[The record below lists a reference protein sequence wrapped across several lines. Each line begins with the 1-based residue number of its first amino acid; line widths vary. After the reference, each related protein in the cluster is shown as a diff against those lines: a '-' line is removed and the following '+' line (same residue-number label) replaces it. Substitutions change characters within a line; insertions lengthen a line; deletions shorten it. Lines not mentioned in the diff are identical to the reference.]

1 MGSPRT
7 FELGELDAWVRM
19 TEASM
24 AHGREPRPGCAPVGA
39 VLPGVLA
46 GIPGML
52 YFLRTERRTALE
64 ALLLEQQTSW
74 CLSRW
79 LAWYRDEAGPLRESE
94 RDWVF
99 TSVTQALTTN
109 QARREARRWYRRVR
123 GTIPPRS
130 RGSGFLDVLRSA
142 LDSMDPGLNR
152 REVQG
157 LLFA

>member
-1 MGSPRT
+1 MGSART

-24 AHGREPRPGCAPVGA
+24 AHGREDRPGCAPVGA

-52 YFLRTERRTALE
+52 DFLRTERRTALE
-64 ALLLEQQTSW
+64 ALLLEQHTSW

-79 LAWYRDEAGPLRESE
+79 LAWYRDEAGPLCESE

-99 TSVTQALTTN
+99 TSVTRALTAN
-109 QARREARRWYRRVR
+109 HARLEAKRWYRRKR
-123 GTIPPRS
+123 GVIPPRS
-130 RGSGFLDVLRSA
+130 RGSGFLEVLKSA
-142 LDSMDPGLNR
+142 LDSLDPR
-152 REVQG
+152 TTREEQG